1 MTKLVVDRQGPVTV
15 LTLNRPEV
23 HNNVD
28 DELAVLLADA
38 ILEFGADD
46 EASVLIVTGAGDRT
60 FCAGANLKGMAE
72 LFTHRHTHD
81 AGPMGFARLDPGK
94 PVIAA
99 VNGACYAG
107 GVELAVWCDFRIVD
121 ERATFGLLNK
131 RWGLSLADG
140 GTQRLPRVC
149 GLGNA
154 LYLIETGIE
163 IDADRALGM
172 GLAQEVVPAGTALDR
187 SLELAH
193 HLAGYPQG
201 GIRADRQ
208 AAIGTLGLSLSDG
221 LDLEAELCHGP
232 ALGADAAEG
241 MRRFA
246 EGSRPAPPRPVSAG
260 KGDR

>member
-1 MTKLVVDRQGPVTV
+1 M
-15 LTLNRPEV
+15 
-23 HNNVD
+23 
-28 DELAVLLADA
+28 
-38 ILEFGADD
+38 
-46 EASVLIVTGAGDRT
+46 
-60 FCAGANLKGMAE
+60 
-72 LFTHRHTHD
+72 
-81 AGPMGFARLDPGK
+81 
-94 PVIAA
+94 
-99 VNGACYAG
+99 
-107 GVELAVWCDFRIVD
+107 
-121 ERATFGLLNK
+121 
-131 RWGLSLADG
+131 
-140 GTQRLPRVC
+140 
-149 GLGNA
+149 
-154 LYLIETGIE
+154 
-163 IDADRALGM
+163 GM